1 MAQLINKLE
10 GGRFPLDGYD
20 PATPYQMVPA
30 GGGTRDVVIAT
41 GRAPS
46 LLKFSRQNVALVGN
60 PRDLETGQAVGDADS
75 LRFTNTL
82 ELPANRKLI
91 VAIKS
96 IGTGTTFL
104 QGSEPK
110 AEGPS
115 LGFDLLISVK
125 PTLERKFAFLFVSDL
140 ARTTVRDQLDPR
152 AILRDVK
159 QIFLQQANIVLT
171 EFGDVAAAIPELHVL
186 ADLRDPIN
194 LDDELTRARI
204 DFQVTNDFPLLFRNT
219 DFIVYLVWKVRG
231 KHPKEKTVGINVQT
245 EDKLN
250 TVYLGLEATPGER
263 THTMAHEFGH
273 AMGLPHAMERCLMFP
288 TTATLNNSLLGGH
301 IEQLHTG
308 PIFPGPVRPRS

>member
-1 MAQLINKLE
+1 
-10 GGRFPLDGYD
+10 
-20 PATPYQMVPA
+20 VPA
-30 GGGTRDVVIAT
+30 NGGTRDIGVIT
-41 GRAPS
+41 GSTPTQ
-46 LLKFSRQNVALVGN
+46 LKFSKQNVALVGN
-60 PRDLETGQAVGDADS
+60 PRDLDS
-75 LRFTNTL
+75 NQPISDVDPLRFTSTL

-91 VAIKS
+91 VTVKS

-104 QGSEPK
+104 EGNDPK

-115 LGFDLLISVK
+115 FAFNLLISVK
-125 PTLERKFAFLFVSDL
+125 PVLDRKFAFLFVSDL
-140 ARTTVRDQLDPR
+140 ARTTVRGQIDPR

-159 QIFLQQANIVLT
+159 QIFLQQANITLT
-171 EFGDVAAAIPELHVL
+171 EIGESAEISELHVL
-186 ADLRDPIN
+186 HDLKDPIN

-204 DFQVTNDFPLLFRNT
+204 DAKVTDDFPLLFRKT

-288 TTATLNNSLLGGH
+288 TTATLNNALLGGH

-308 PIFPGPVRPRS
+308 PIFPGPVVPRK